1 MLDVNG
7 CTRTDLDQKKSLSAL
22 ISGNY
27 GLSRTFSYISMV
39 PKAGLEPAHL
49 SMVDFESTAST
60 DFATSA
66 RRVMR
71 KTLGIIPLP
80 ANCASLNHQ
89 PVRQVLKKSPYAVL
103 FWRQQNRGCPPAPAP
118 TRLNHSSN
126 TAQTQLKQDL
136 NAQQTRVKHNKANL
150 AAGLVD
156 SAIR

>member
-1 MLDVNG
+1 MTYL
-7 CTRTDLDQKKSLSAL
+7 LSV
-22 ISGNY
+22 
-27 GLSRTFSYISMV
+27 V

-103 FWRQQNRGCPPAPAP
+103 FWQQQNRGCPPAPAP
-118 TRLNHSSN
+118 TRLKLSSN
-126 TAQTQLKQDL
+126 SAQTQLKQNL
-136 NAQQTRVKHNKANL
+136 NARHTRVKHNKANL

-156 SAIR
+156 SANTLKSVTCCQTDNALFTQA

>member
-1 MLDVNG
+1 
-7 CTRTDLDQKKSLSAL
+7 
-22 ISGNY
+22 
-27 GLSRTFSYISMV
+27 
-39 PKAGLEPAHL
+39 
-49 SMVDFESTAST
+49 
-60 DFATSA
+60 
-66 RRVMR
+66 MR

-118 TRLNHSSN
+118 TRLKHSSNSAQTQLKLSSN

-150 AAGLVD
+150 AAGLID
-156 SAIR
+156 SANTLKSVTCCQTDNALFTRA